1 MSEQNN
7 TPPLHDVEL
16 KFQMQAMTKMMERM
30 NFVMGNVCDRLE
42 KVGKHDNVL
51 EHVPKTRERLGAES
65 KSSSG
70 SRVERPRWAGYEDF
84 KEDVDDT
91 IQARSNSD
99 FDVKYATIQFYTNS
113 HNAQSDRWIG
123 LTFYME
129 SPHMLSYLGK
139 ASRYWSTEAV
149 RILLFTSF

>member
-1 MSEQNN
+1 
-7 TPPLHDVEL
+7 
-16 KFQMQAMTKMMERM
+16 MQGMTKMMERM

-51 EHVPKTRERLGAES
+51 EHVPKTRQRLGAES
-65 KSSSG
+65 KSRSG

-99 FDVKYATIQFYTNS
+99 FGRNSFYNGVPANS
-113 HNAQSDRWIG
+113 
-123 LTFYME
+123 
-129 SPHMLSYLGK
+129 LGG
-139 ASRYWSTEAV
+139 R
-149 RILLFTSF
+149 SFPF